1 MDLPLPVLVYYS
13 HLLALFYL
21 FFSTTQTLTIMLVT
35 PFLYLHIT
43 HAHTLAAWILLI
55 FEKHFLF
62 ILTQILS
69 QLESDTS
76 RLGMQSAPDKEKVL
90 SFAREAKWI
99 KILFKD

>member
-1 MDLPLPVLVYYS
+1 M
-13 HLLALFYL
+13 LFYH
-21 FFSTTQTLTIMLVT
+21 FSTTQTLTIMLT
-35 PFLYLHIT
+35 SLFLYLNIT

-62 ILTQILS
+62 ILTQISS

-76 RLGMQSAPDKEKVL
+76 RLGMQSAPDKEKML